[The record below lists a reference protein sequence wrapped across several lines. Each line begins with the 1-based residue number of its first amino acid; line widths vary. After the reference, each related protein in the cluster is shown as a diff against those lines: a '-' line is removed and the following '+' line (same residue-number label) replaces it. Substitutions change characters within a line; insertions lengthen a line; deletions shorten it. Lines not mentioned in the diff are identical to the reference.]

1 MDRPQAA
8 RRARKPSGLYHTLTR
23 PRNFPQIIEYK
34 HLLTYTQGMV
44 RRRAFIALVV
54 GAGVW
59 FAAAATPLGQRPS
72 ARERSLYV
80 SVVDQNGAPVT
91 GLAPPDFVVKEDNV
105 AREVLRVTPAVD
117 PMQIAL
123 LVDTS
128 EAARDSIAHIRQAL
142 PGFVSEMTKPTIT
155 GRKNEIAVFGI
166 GERPTILSEYSSDP
180 VQIRKGIDR
189 IWAAP
194 ASGMYLLDAIVEVS
208 QGLRKREAS
217 RPVIIAV
224 ATSGREFSNFHH
236 DQVIDPLKNVGAAFY
251 ALMIGPPDTGLSSES
266 RERAIVLD
274 DGPRLTGGTYEQ
286 LLTSMALTPK
296 LKQLAEQLTNQYK
309 VTYGRPE
316 SLIPPERTTVAAV
329 KPGLVARGTP
339 VKEDAGRP

>member
-1 MDRPQAA
+1 MV
-8 RRARKPSGLYHTLTR
+8 R
-23 PRNFPQIIEYK
+23 PRA
-34 HLLTYTQGMV
+34 LV
-44 RRRAFIALVV
+44 ALVV
-54 GAGVW
+54 CAGLW
-59 FAAAATPLGQRPS
+59 FAAGATPLGQRPA

-91 GLAPPDFVVKEDNV
+91 GLGQSDFLVKEDN
-105 AREVLRVTPAVD
+105 ATREVLRVVPAGD

-128 EAARDSIAHIRQAL
+128 EAVRDSVAHIRQAL
-142 PGFVSEMTKPTIT
+142 PGFVSEMTKPTAT
-155 GRKNEIAVFGI
+155 GQKNEIAVFGI

-180 VQIRKGIDR
+180 VLIRKGIDR

-208 QGLRKREAS
+208 KGLRRREAS
-217 RPVIIAV
+217 RPVMIAI

-251 ALMIGPPDTGLSSES
+251 ALVIGPPDTGLSTES

-274 DGPRLTGGTYEQ
+274 EGPRLTGGTYEQ

-296 LKQLAEQLTNQYK
+296 LKQLADQLTHQYK
-309 VTYGRPE
+309 VTYGHPD

-329 KPGLVARGTP
+329 KPGLVARGTL
-339 VKEDAGRP
+339 VKEDTARP